1 MLAVLKTYFASKK
14 KEVRTALRL
23 KRLKNIRS
31 KTDGSLYKVKST
43 TYNRKS
49 ISYLEQFGIKNPK
62 SP

>member
-31 KTDGSLYKVKST
+31 KTDGSLYKVKVLPTIEKVSL
-43 TYNRKS
+43 
-49 ISYLEQFGIKNPK
+49 I
-62 SP
+62 